1 MNRIRFLRIQKAM
14 KQEELA
20 RVIHVSQSSLSG
32 YENEKY
38 EPDKKTLLRLASY
51 FGVSIDYLLGID
63 NACSISAGRPV
74 KIPIYSILRVEQTS
88 GPCGSV
94 LYYLDFEP
102 YWKERGE
109 YFGIQVCGD
118 LMEPR
123 IFNGDIAIARR
134 QNTVMDS
141 DIAVVQVAHKNA
153 EIIRVVHHGNGM
165 ILLPYNPKCK
175 ALSYSE
181 KEIAELPVKI
191 LGKVVEFHGKC

>member
-1 MNRIRFLRIQKAM
+1 MNRIRFLRVQKAM

-51 FGVSIDYLLGID
+51 FGVSIDYLLGIEG
-63 NACSISAGRPV
+63 AYSHGTGVSV
-74 KIPIYSILRVEQTS
+74 KIPVYSILRSEQPT
-88 GPCGSV
+88 GPCGSI
-94 LYYLDFEP
+94 LYFLDLEP

-109 YFGIQVCGD
+109 YFGIQVSGD

-123 IFNGDIAIARR
+123 IFDGDIAIARR
-134 QNTVMDS
+134 QNTVMDG
-141 DIAVVQVAHKNA
+141 DIAVVQIARKNA
-153 EIIRVVHHGNGM
+153 EIIRVVRNGSGM
-165 ILLPYNPKCK
+165 ILLPYNPKRK
-175 ALSYSE
+175 VFSYTE